1 MLKTAAEL
9 PPALVEPAYT
19 IGEAHGITGVS
30 PQTIRHWGRGDSPA
44 PATRQDAAGPETGH
58 HRADAGRPPGPPRRL
73 SFLELI
79 EVAVAGRL
87 RAGNGGSFR
96 EIRRRRDGLA
106 AEWETPFPLAHRRL
120 AAHTE
125 ALPAP
130 AVKLLAQMD
139 YGSHGYV
146 CQWSPL
152 GHDQPIVLNPYQG
165 YGFPAVRGRRL
176 RVEQLQDY
184 FLAGETI
191 ETLSQDFD
199 LEPGAVEAA
208 LRYALRADGY
218 RDAG

>member
-30 PQTIRHWGRGDSPA
+30 PQAIRHWERGDSPA
-44 PATRQDAAGPETGH
+44 PSARKDAGKPETGRRH
-58 HRADAGRPPGPPRRL
+58 LADSPPRRL

-87 RAGNGGSFR
+87 RDGNGGSFR
-96 EIRRRRDGLA
+96 EIRRQRDGLA
-106 AEWETPFPLAHRRL
+106 AEWQTPFPLAHRRL
-120 AAHTE
+120 AARTDS
-125 ALPAP
+125 LPAP

-165 YGFPAVRGRRL
+165 YGFPALRGRRL

-191 ETLSQDFD
+191 ATLSQDFD
-199 LEPGAVEAA
+199 LEPGTVEAA
-208 LRYALRADGY
+208 LRYALRAKL
-218 RDAG
+218 

>member
-1 MLKTAAEL
+1 MLKTAGEL

-19 IGEAHGITGVS
+19 IDEAHGITGVS
-30 PQTIRHWGRGDSPA
+30 QRAIRDWQRSGLPVPSARK
-44 PATRQDAAGPETGH
+44 DAGKPETGNH
-58 HRADAGRPPGPPRRL
+58 YPASAGPPPGPPRRL

-87 RAGNGGSFR
+87 RSGNGGSFQ
-96 EIRRRRDGLA
+96 EIRRQRDGLA

-120 AAHTE
+120 AERTE

-139 YGSHGYV
+139 YGSNGYV
-146 CQWSPL
+146 CQWSPM

-165 YGFPAVRGRRL
+165 YGLPAVRGRRL

-208 LRYALRADGY
+208 LRYALRSKL
-218 RDAG
+218 